1 MRLLILI
8 KTSTGGQWLVPLAEA
23 AVAAG
28 HDVRVLLP
36 EPAGQL
42 GTALTDRGV
51 TAARLPVPVQ
61 GWTPRSLLI
70 GLRQLRL
77 EVARS
82 KPDVLHYQLHT
93 TALLGRAAS
102 LGLES
107 KGVYMSAGPLYL
119 ENAAIRMIERFMVKL
134 DHRTICSSSHL
145 YARYRALGVPLERL
159 EYLPYGVDLERFR
172 PPTPSERGAARG
184 SLGLAPEG
192 FVAVCCAYFYPP
204 KRLVHRGVG
213 IKGHDLLLRAWAAF
227 QSSHRQGTLLLAG
240 GGYWAKGD
248 DYMRSLQVLAD
259 RLGVADSVRW
269 LGAVAD
275 VREVYRAA
283 DVSVC
288 PSRSENLGAAA
299 ESAAMGLPIISSN
312 VGGLPEVVQDG
323 VTGWTY
329 RVERWKELGELMGQA
344 HDLGHQGR
352 LVQIGQR
359 SRSFAERSL
368 DLTRSQERFVEILE
382 RVAGSPA
389 HGPTTASGG
398 P

>member
-23 AVAAG
+23 ATSAG

-36 EPAGQL
+36 EPAGPL
-42 GTALTDRGV
+42 GRALADRGV
-51 TAARLPVPVQ
+51 AIAALPVPVQ
-61 GWTPRSLLI
+61 AVTPRTLLL

-93 TALLGRAAS
+93 TALLGRVAS
-102 LGLES
+102 IGLEP
-107 KGVYMSAGPLYL
+107 KRVYMSAGPLYL
-119 ENAAIRMIERFMVKL
+119 ENAVIRLLERFMVRL
-134 DHRTICSSSHL
+134 DDRTICSSSHL
-145 YARYRALGVPLERL
+145 YTRYRDLGVPLERL

-172 PPTPSERGAARG
+172 PPTPSERGAARAA
-184 SLGLAPEG
+184 LGLDPAS

-227 QSSHRQGTLLLAG
+227 LRRSGREGTLLLAG
-240 GGYWAKGD
+240 GGYWAKGN

-259 RLGVADSVRW
+259 GLGVARSVLW
-269 LGAVAD
+269 LGEVAD

-329 RVERWKELGELMGQA
+329 RVERWQDLATLLGQA
-344 HDLGHQGR
+344 HDLAHQGR
-352 LVQIGQR
+352 LVQIGHR
-359 SRSFAERSL
+359 SRTLAERSL
-368 DLTRSQERFVEILE
+368 DLTRSKARFVEILE
-382 RVAGSPA
+382 DLAA
-389 HGPTTASGG
+389 
-398 P
+398 